1 MEGFLISDYIYNMK
15 TQLTFERI
23 VGLSSLFIASC
34 AAFFSIIGIGMLFSG
49 SAIASMVMASSLEI
63 GKLVATTFL
72 YRYWKKSQFL
82 LKTYLILAVLAL
94 MFITSL
100 GIFGYLTSAYQQSAI
115 ENKLSEEKIVYIQ
128 DQKKMFDDK
137 INNSKKRIENISKL
151 RISQEER
158 LNESMTN
165 VIISRN
171 PIQLAQI
178 QESTKEFIEKSEKD
192 IEVEN
197 NKIQSSIDEMQKLDK
212 QISDIKLQ
220 GSSKKDLQTFKFVA
234 DEFGVDINKVVKW
247 FIICL
252 ISVFDPLAICL
263 LLAYNTTL
271 GDTIYV
277 KPVVKVEETP
287 KKEPTVEEIV
297 EKSKEESSQ
306 KIKGEQIIKEVIK
319 EVPIHIEKE
328 VIKEVPIEKEVIK
341 EVVIDNSYKPNH
353 FSF

>member
-1 MEGFLISDYIYNMK
+1 MK
-15 TQLTFERI
+15 TPLTFERI

-49 SAIASMVMASSLEI
+49 SAIASMIMASSLEI

-72 YRYWKKSQFL
+72 YRYWKKSQIL

-137 INNSKKRIENISKL
+137 MNNSKKRIESITKL
-151 RISQEER
+151 RVSQEER

-178 QESTKEFIEKSEKD
+178 QQSTKEFIDKSEKD
-192 IEVEN
+192 IENEN

-271 GDTIYV
+271 GDVIYV
-277 KPVVKVEETP
+277 KDVIKKEEP
-287 KKEPTVEEIV
+287 KNEPTVEEIV
-297 EKSKEESSQ
+297 EQAKEEATQ
-306 KIKGEQIIKEVIK
+306 EVKDRQIIKEIIK
-319 EVPIHIEKE
+319 EVP
-328 VIKEVPIEKEVIK
+328 VEKEVIK
-341 EVVIDNSYKPNH
+341 EVVVDNSYKPNH

>member
-1 MEGFLISDYIYNMK
+1 MK
-15 TQLTFERI
+15 TPLTFERI

-49 SAIASMVMASSLEI
+49 SAIASMIMASSLEI

-72 YRYWKKSQFL
+72 YRYWKKSQIL

-137 INNSKKRIENISKL
+137 INNSKKRIENITKL
-151 RISQEER
+151 RTSQEER

-178 QESTKEFIEKSEKD
+178 QQSTKEFIDKSEKD
-192 IEVEN
+192 IENEN
-197 NKIQSSIDEMQKLDK
+197 NKIQLSIDEMQKLDK

-220 GSSKKDLQTFKFVA
+220 GSGKKDLQTFKFVA

-271 GDTIYV
+271 GDVIYV
-277 KPVVKVEETP
+277 KDIV
-287 KKEPTVEEIV
+287 KKE
-297 EKSKEESSQ
+297 
-306 KIKGEQIIKEVIK
+306 
-319 EVPIHIEKE
+319 
-328 VIKEVPIEKEVIK
+328 
-341 EVVIDNSYKPNH
+341 
-353 FSF
+353 

>member
-1 MEGFLISDYIYNMK
+1 MK
-15 TQLTFERI
+15 SQFTFEKM

-49 SAIASMVMASSLEI
+49 SAIASMIMASSLEI

-72 YRYWKKSQFL
+72 YRYWKSSRFL
-82 LKTYLILAVLAL
+82 LKTYLILAVVAL

-100 GIFGYLTSAYQQSAI
+100 GIFGYLTSAYQQSSI

-128 DQKKMFDDK
+128 DQKKMYVDK
-137 INNSKKRIENISKL
+137 INDAKKRIENITKL
-151 RISQEER
+151 RTSQENR
-158 LNESMTN
+158 LNESITN

-171 PIQLAQI
+171 PIQLSQI
-178 QESTKEFIEKSEKD
+178 QQSTKEFIDKSEQD
-192 IEVEN
+192 MDVEN
-197 NKIQSSIDEMQKLDK
+197 NKIQSTVDEIQKLDK
-212 QISDIKLQ
+212 QISDIKIKSGGQ
-220 GSSKKDLQTFKFVA
+220 KDLQTFKFVA

-271 GDTIYV
+271 GNTISIV
-277 KPVVKVEETP
+277 KEKIQE
-287 KKEPTVEEIV
+287 KEPTVEEIV
-297 EKSKEESSQ
+297 EQAKEEATQ
-306 KIKGEQIIKEVIK
+306 EVKDEQIIKEVF
-319 EVPIHIEKE
+319 VDKE
-328 VIKEVPIEKEVIK
+328 VIKEVMV
-341 EVVIDNSYKPNH
+341 DNSYKPNH

>member
-1 MEGFLISDYIYNMK
+1 MK
-15 TQLTFERI
+15 LQFTFEKM

-49 SAIASMVMASSLEI
+49 SAIASMIMASSLEI

-72 YRYWKKSQFL
+72 YRYLKSSRLL
-82 LKTYLILAVLAL
+82 LKTYLILAVVAL

-100 GIFGYLTSAYQQSAI
+100 GIFGYLTSAYQQSSI

-128 DQKKMFDDK
+128 DQKKMYVDK
-137 INNSKKRIENISKL
+137 INDAKKRIENITKL
-151 RISQEER
+151 RTSQENR
-158 LNESMTN
+158 LNESITN

-178 QESTKEFIEKSEKD
+178 QQSTKEFIDKSEQD
-192 IEVEN
+192 MDVEN
-197 NKIQSSIDEMQKLDK
+197 NKIQSTVDEIQKLDK
-212 QISDIKLQ
+212 QISDIKIKSGGQ
-220 GSSKKDLQTFKFVA
+220 KDLQTFKFVA

-271 GDTIYV
+271 GNTISIV
-277 KPVVKVEETP
+277 KEKIQE
-287 KKEPTVEEIV
+287 KEPTVEEIV
-297 EKSKEESSQ
+297 EQAKEEATQ
-306 KIKGEQIIKEVIK
+306 EVKDGQIIKEIIR
-319 EVPIHIEKE
+319 EVPVEKE
-328 VIKEVPIEKEVIK
+328 VIREVFVDKEVIK
-341 EVVIDNSYKPNH
+341 EVVVDNSYKPNH

>member
-1 MEGFLISDYIYNMK
+1 MK
-15 TQLTFERI
+15 TPLTFERI

-49 SAIASMVMASSLEI
+49 SAIASMIMASSLEI

-72 YRYWKKSQFL
+72 YRYWKKSQIL

-137 INNSKKRIENISKL
+137 INNSKKRIENITKL
-151 RISQEER
+151 RTSQEER

-178 QESTKEFIEKSEKD
+178 QQSTKEFIDKSEKD
-192 IEVEN
+192 IENEN
-197 NKIQSSIDEMQKLDK
+197 NKIQLSIDEMQKLDK

-220 GSSKKDLQTFKFVA
+220 GSGKKDLQTFKFVA

-271 GDTIYV
+271 GDVIYV
-277 KPVVKVEETP
+277 KDVVKKEEP
-287 KKEPTVEEIV
+287 KNEPTVEEIV
-297 EKSKEESSQ
+297 EQSKEETTQ
-306 KIKGEQIIKEVIK
+306 EVKDGQIIKEIIK
-319 EVPIHIEKE
+319 EVPVHIEKE
-328 VIKEVPIEKEVIK
+328 VIKEIPVEKEVIK
-341 EVVIDNSYKPNH
+341 EVIVDNGYKPNH

>member
-1 MEGFLISDYIYNMK
+1 MK
-15 TQLTFERI
+15 TPLTFERI

-49 SAIASMVMASSLEI
+49 SAIASMIMASSLEI

-72 YRYWKKSQFL
+72 YRYWKKSQIL

-137 INNSKKRIENISKL
+137 INNSKKRIENITKL
-151 RISQEER
+151 RTSQEER

-178 QESTKEFIEKSEKD
+178 QQSTKEFIDKSEKD
-192 IEVEN
+192 IENEN
-197 NKIQSSIDEMQKLDK
+197 NKIQLSIDEMQKLDK

-220 GSSKKDLQTFKFVA
+220 GSGKKDLQTFKFVA

-271 GDTIYV
+271 GDVIYV
-277 KPVVKVEETP
+277 KDVVKKEEP
-287 KKEPTVEEIV
+287 KNEPTVEEIV
-297 EKSKEESSQ
+297 EQAKEEATQ
-306 KIKGEQIIKEVIK
+306 EVKDGQIIKEIIK
-319 EVPIHIEKE
+319 EVPVHIEKE
-328 VIKEVPIEKEVIK
+328 VIKEIPVEKEVIK
-341 EVVIDNSYKPNH
+341 EVIVDNGYKPNH

>member
-1 MEGFLISDYIYNMK
+1 MK
-15 TQLTFERI
+15 TPLTFERI

-49 SAIASMVMASSLEI
+49 SAIASMIMASSLEI

-72 YRYWKKSQFL
+72 YRYWKKSQIL

-115 ENKLSEEKIVYIQ
+115 ENKMSEEKIVYIQ

-137 INNSKKRIENISKL
+137 INNSKKRIESITKL
-151 RISQEER
+151 RVSQEER

-178 QESTKEFIEKSEKD
+178 QQSTKEFIDKSEKD
-192 IEVEN
+192 IENEN

-220 GSSKKDLQTFKFVA
+220 GSGKKDLQTFKFVA

-271 GDTIYV
+271 GDVIYV
-277 KPVVKVEETP
+277 KDVVKKEEP
-287 KKEPTVEEIV
+287 KNEPTVEEIV
-297 EKSKEESSQ
+297 EQAKEEATQ
-306 KIKGEQIIKEVIK
+306 EVKDGQIIKEIIK
-319 EVPIHIEKE
+319 EVPVHIEKE
-328 VIKEVPIEKEVIK
+328 VIKEIPVEKEVIK
-341 EVVIDNSYKPNH
+341 EVIVDNGYKPNH

>member
-1 MEGFLISDYIYNMK
+1 MK
-15 TQLTFERI
+15 TPLTFERI

-49 SAIASMVMASSLEI
+49 SAIASMIMASSLEI

-72 YRYWKKSQFL
+72 YRYWKKSQIL

-137 INNSKKRIENISKL
+137 MNNSKKRIESITKL
-151 RISQEER
+151 RVSQEER

-178 QESTKEFIEKSEKD
+178 QQSTKEFIDKSEKD
-192 IEVEN
+192 IENEN

-220 GSSKKDLQTFKFVA
+220 GSGKKDLQTFKFVA

-271 GDTIYV
+271 GDVIYV
-277 KPVVKVEETP
+277 KDVIKKEEP
-287 KKEPTVEEIV
+287 KNEPTVEEIV
-297 EKSKEESSQ
+297 EQAKEEATQ
-306 KIKGEQIIKEVIK
+306 EVKDRQIIKEIIK
-319 EVPIHIEKE
+319 EVP
-328 VIKEVPIEKEVIK
+328 VEKEVIK
-341 EVVIDNSYKPNH
+341 EVVVDNSYKPNH

>member
-1 MEGFLISDYIYNMK
+1 MK
-15 TQLTFERI
+15 LQFTFEKM

-49 SAIASMVMASSLEI
+49 SAIASMIMASSLEI

-72 YRYWKKSQFL
+72 YRYWKSSRLL
-82 LKTYLILAVLAL
+82 LKTYLILAVVAL

-100 GIFGYLTSAYQQSAI
+100 GIFGYLTSAYQQSSI

-128 DQKKMFDDK
+128 DQKKMYVDK
-137 INNSKKRIENISKL
+137 INDAKKRIENITKL
-151 RISQEER
+151 RTSQENR
-158 LNESMTN
+158 LNESITN

-171 PIQLAQI
+171 PIQLSQI
-178 QESTKEFIEKSEKD
+178 QQSTKEFIDKSEQD
-192 IEVEN
+192 MDVEN
-197 NKIQSSIDEMQKLDK
+197 NKIQSTVDEIQKLDK
-212 QISDIKLQ
+212 QISDIKIKSGGQ
-220 GSSKKDLQTFKFVA
+220 KDLQTFKFVA

-271 GDTIYV
+271 GNTISIV
-277 KPVVKVEETP
+277 KEKIQE
-287 KKEPTVEEIV
+287 KEPTVEEIV
-297 EKSKEESSQ
+297 EQAKEEATQ
-306 KIKGEQIIKEVIK
+306 EVKDEQIIKEVFVDK
-319 EVPIHIEKE
+319 EVIREVFVDKE
-328 VIKEVPIEKEVIK
+328 VIKEVFV
-341 EVVIDNSYKPNH
+341 DNSYKPNH

>member
-1 MEGFLISDYIYNMK
+1 MK
-15 TQLTFERI
+15 LQFTFEKM

-49 SAIASMVMASSLEI
+49 SAIASMIMASSLEI

-72 YRYWKKSQFL
+72 YRYWKSSRLL
-82 LKTYLILAVLAL
+82 LKTYLILAVVAL

-100 GIFGYLTSAYQQSAI
+100 GIFGYLTSAYQQSSI

-128 DQKKMFDDK
+128 DQKKMYVDK
-137 INNSKKRIENISKL
+137 INDAKKRIENITKL
-151 RISQEER
+151 RTSQENR
-158 LNESMTN
+158 LNESITN

-178 QESTKEFIEKSEKD
+178 QQSTKEFIDKSEQD
-192 IEVEN
+192 MDVEN
-197 NKIQSSIDEMQKLDK
+197 NKIQSTVDEIQKLDK
-212 QISDIKLQ
+212 QISDIKIKSGGQ
-220 GSSKKDLQTFKFVA
+220 KDLQTFKFVA

-271 GDTIYV
+271 GNTISIV
-277 KPVVKVEETP
+277 KEKIQE
-287 KKEPTVEEIV
+287 KEPTVEEIV
-297 EKSKEESSQ
+297 EQAKEEATQ
-306 KIKGEQIIKEVIK
+306 EVKDEQIIKEIIREVPVEKEVIREVFVDKEVIK
-319 EVPIHIEKE
+319 EVF
-328 VIKEVPIEKEVIK
+328 V
-341 EVVIDNSYKPNH
+341 DNSYKPNH

>member
-1 MEGFLISDYIYNMK
+1 
-15 TQLTFERI
+15 
-23 VGLSSLFIASC
+23 
-34 AAFFSIIGIGMLFSG
+34 MLFSG
-49 SAIASMVMASSLEI
+49 SAIASMIMASSLEI

-72 YRYWKKSQFL
+72 YRYWKKSQIL

-137 INNSKKRIENISKL
+137 INNSKKRIENITKL
-151 RISQEER
+151 RTSQEER

-178 QESTKEFIEKSEKD
+178 QQSTKEFIDKSEKD
-192 IEVEN
+192 IENEN
-197 NKIQSSIDEMQKLDK
+197 NKIQLSIDEMQKLDK

-220 GSSKKDLQTFKFVA
+220 GSGKKDLQTFKFVA

-271 GDTIYV
+271 GDVIYV
-277 KPVVKVEETP
+277 KDVVKKEEP
-287 KKEPTVEEIV
+287 KNEPTVEEIV
-297 EKSKEESSQ
+297 EQAKEEATQ
-306 KIKGEQIIKEVIK
+306 EVKDGQIIKEIIK
-319 EVPIHIEKE
+319 EVPVHIEKE
-328 VIKEVPIEKEVIK
+328 VIKEVPVEKEVIK
-341 EVVIDNSYKPNH
+341 EVIVDNGYKPNH

>member
-1 MEGFLISDYIYNMK
+1 MK
-15 TQLTFERI
+15 MPFTFEKI

-49 SAIASMVMASSLEI
+49 SAIASMIMASSLEI

-72 YRYWKKSQFL
+72 YRYWKKSQIL

-137 INNSKKRIENISKL
+137 INNSKKRIENITKL

-178 QESTKEFIEKSEKD
+178 QQSTKEFIDKSEKD
-192 IEVEN
+192 IENEN
-197 NKIQSSIDEMQKLDK
+197 SKIQSSIDEMQKLDK
-212 QISDIKLQ
+212 QITDIKLQ

-271 GDTIYV
+271 GDVIYV
-277 KPVVKVEETP
+277 KSIIKEE
-287 KKEPTVEEIV
+287 EPTVEEIV
-297 EKSKEESSQ
+297 EQAKEEATQ
-306 KIKGEQIIKEVIK
+306 EVKNGQIIKEIIK
-319 EVPIHIEKE
+319 EVPVHIEKE
-328 VIKEVPIEKEVIK
+328 VIKEIPVEKEVIK
-341 EVVIDNSYKPNH
+341 EVIVDNGYKPNH

>member
-1 MEGFLISDYIYNMK
+1 MK
-15 TQLTFERI
+15 TPLTFERI

-49 SAIASMVMASSLEI
+49 SAIASMIMASSLEI

-72 YRYWKKSQFL
+72 YRYWKKSQIL

-137 INNSKKRIENISKL
+137 MNNSKKRIESITKL
-151 RISQEER
+151 RVSQEER

-178 QESTKEFIEKSEKD
+178 QQSTKEFIDKSEKD
-192 IEVEN
+192 IENEN

-271 GDTIYV
+271 GDVIYV
-277 KPVVKVEETP
+277 KDVIKKEEP
-287 KKEPTVEEIV
+287 KNEPTVEEIV
-297 EKSKEESSQ
+297 EQAKEEATQ
-306 KIKGEQIIKEVIK
+306 EVKDRQIIKEIIK
-319 EVPIHIEKE
+319 EVPVEKE
-328 VIKEVPIEKEVIK
+328 VIKEI
-341 EVVIDNSYKPNH
+341 VVDNSYKPNH

>member
-1 MEGFLISDYIYNMK
+1 MK
-15 TQLTFERI
+15 TPLTFERI

-49 SAIASMVMASSLEI
+49 SAIASMIMASSLEI

-72 YRYWKKSQFL
+72 YRYWKKSQIL

-137 INNSKKRIENISKL
+137 INNSKKRIENITKL
-151 RISQEER
+151 RTSQEER

-178 QESTKEFIEKSEKD
+178 QQSTKEFIDKSEKD
-192 IEVEN
+192 IENEN
-197 NKIQSSIDEMQKLDK
+197 NKIQLSIDEMQKLDK

-220 GSSKKDLQTFKFVA
+220 GSGKKDLQTFKFVA

-271 GDTIYV
+271 GDVIYV
-277 KPVVKVEETP
+277 KDVVKKEEP
-287 KKEPTVEEIV
+287 KNEPTVEEIV
-297 EKSKEESSQ
+297 EQAKEEATQ
-306 KIKGEQIIKEVIK
+306 EVKDGQIIKEIIK

-328 VIKEVPIEKEVIK
+328 VIKEIPVEKEVIK
-341 EVVIDNSYKPNH
+341 EVIVDNGYKPNH

>member
-1 MEGFLISDYIYNMK
+1 MI
-15 TQLTFERI
+15 
-23 VGLSSLFIASC
+23 
-34 AAFFSIIGIGMLFSG
+34 
-49 SAIASMVMASSLEI
+49 MASSLEI

-72 YRYWKKSQFL
+72 YRYWKKSQIL

-137 INNSKKRIENISKL
+137 INNSKKRIENITKL
-151 RISQEER
+151 RTSQEER

-178 QESTKEFIEKSEKD
+178 QQSTKEFIDKSEKD
-192 IEVEN
+192 IENEN
-197 NKIQSSIDEMQKLDK
+197 NKIQLSIDEMQKLDK

-220 GSSKKDLQTFKFVA
+220 GSGKKDLQTFKFVA

-271 GDTIYV
+271 GDVIYV
-277 KPVVKVEETP
+277 KDIIKKEEP
-287 KKEPTVEEIV
+287 KNEPTVEEIV
-297 EKSKEESSQ
+297 EQAKEEATQ
-306 KIKGEQIIKEVIK
+306 EVKDGQIIKEIIK
-319 EVPIHIEKE
+319 EVPVHIEKE
-328 VIKEVPIEKEVIK
+328 VIKEIPVEKEVIK
-341 EVVIDNSYKPNH
+341 EVIVDNGYKPNH

>member
-1 MEGFLISDYIYNMK
+1 MK
-15 TQLTFERI
+15 LQFTFEKM

-49 SAIASMVMASSLEI
+49 SAIASMIMASSLEI

-72 YRYWKKSQFL
+72 YRYWKSSQLL

-94 MFITSL
+94 MFITSI
-100 GIFGYLTSAYQQSAI
+100 GIFGYLTSAYQQSSI

-128 DQKKMFDDK
+128 DQKKMYVDK
-137 INNSKKRIENISKL
+137 IGDAKKRIENITKL
-151 RISQEER
+151 RSSQENR
-158 LNESMTN
+158 LNESITN

-178 QESTKEFIEKSEKD
+178 QQSTKEFIDKSEKD
-192 IEVEN
+192 IDVEN
-197 NKIQSSIDEMQKLDK
+197 NKIQSTVDEIQKLDK
-212 QISDIKLQ
+212 QISDIKIKSGGQ
-220 GSSKKDLQTFKFVA
+220 KDLQTFKFVA

-271 GDTIYV
+271 GNTISIV
-277 KPVVKVEETP
+277 KEKIQE
-287 KKEPTVEEIV
+287 KEPTVEEIV
-297 EKSKEESSQ
+297 EQAKEEATQ
-306 KIKGEQIIKEVIK
+306 EVKDEQIIKEVF
-319 EVPIHIEKE
+319 VDKE
-328 VIKEVPIEKEVIK
+328 VIKEVFVDKEVIK
-341 EVVIDNSYKPNH
+341 EVVVDNSYKPNH

>member
-1 MEGFLISDYIYNMK
+1 MK
-15 TQLTFERI
+15 TPLTFERI

-49 SAIASMVMASSLEI
+49 SAIASMIMASSLEI

-72 YRYWKKSQFL
+72 YRYWKKSQIL

-137 INNSKKRIENISKL
+137 INNSKKRIENITKL
-151 RISQEER
+151 RTSQEER

-178 QESTKEFIEKSEKD
+178 QQSTKEFIDKSEKD
-192 IEVEN
+192 IENEN
-197 NKIQSSIDEMQKLDK
+197 SKIQLSIDEMQKLDK

-220 GSSKKDLQTFKFVA
+220 GSGKKDLQTFKFVA

-271 GDTIYV
+271 GDVIYV
-277 KPVVKVEETP
+277 KDIIKKEEP
-287 KKEPTVEEIV
+287 KNEPTVEEIV
-297 EKSKEESSQ
+297 EQAKEEATQ
-306 KIKGEQIIKEVIK
+306 EVKDGQIIKEIIK
-319 EVPIHIEKE
+319 EVPVHIEKE
-328 VIKEVPIEKEVIK
+328 VIKEIPVEKEVIK
-341 EVVIDNSYKPNH
+341 EVIVDNGYKPNH